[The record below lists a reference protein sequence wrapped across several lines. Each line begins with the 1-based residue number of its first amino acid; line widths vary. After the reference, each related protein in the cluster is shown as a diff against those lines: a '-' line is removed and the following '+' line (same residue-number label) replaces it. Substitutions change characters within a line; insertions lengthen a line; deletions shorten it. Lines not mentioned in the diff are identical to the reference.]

1 MSAQLSAGVERI
13 QVNRFSFR
21 RKGSHR
27 NKDKD
32 KEKEDTYDYTQMT
45 YLR

>member
-1 MSAQLSAGVERI
+1 MDRI

-21 RKGSHR
+21 RKGSNR

-32 KEKEDTYDYTQMT
+32 KEKEASYDYDKMT
-45 YLR
+45 YLRYE